1 MCCPQAA
8 VADKAGGM
16 STEGACMLCMLGM
29 LITLLKA
36 SHIMSQVIVITAD
49 AAPPLFLVSTVALM
63 PQAAVEIPEEPAE
76 GSEGVL
82 TVAFRLPSGSRLSR
96 RFSTSD
102 SVAVMAAYAVQQMA
116 ANGELPKGKRVVL
129 STQFPKKILED
140 GEQQLE
146 AAGVEDRSIL
156 TVTVS

>member
-1 MCCPQAA
+1 
-8 VADKAGGM
+8 
-16 STEGACMLCMLGM
+16 
-29 LITLLKA
+29 
-36 SHIMSQVIVITAD
+36 MSQVIVITAD
-49 AAPPLFLVSTVALM
+49 AAPPLFLVPTVALM

-96 RFSTSD
+96 RFSASD
-102 SVAVMAAYAVQQMA
+102 SVGVTAAYAAQQMA

-129 STQFPKKILED
+129 STQFPKKVLED